1 MLVWAARIALVAAF
15 IGAWQWYGSRSAVDR
30 SIFSTPGSVLTV
42 LGGWTHDTAFWDDLR
57 ISLTEALLGYLLGVL
72 MAVILA
78 SVVFSSSLVERFL
91 RPFIAVFNALPKVVL
106 APLFLLW
113 FGIGD

>member
-1 MLVWAARIALVAAF
+1 
-15 IGAWQWYGSRSAVDR
+15 
-30 SIFSTPGSVLTV
+30 
-42 LGGWTHDTAFWDDLR
+42 
-57 ISLTEALLGYLLGVL
+57 
-72 MAVILA
+72 MADILA